1 MFHTLFQITVKQ
13 FPTAKSTFP
22 LTKAPSPVT
31 SGGVRLRPLGFA
43 PDIDIRMID
52 ALAVKNV
59 LNCGTYRLT
68 TTHFYAKIDPR
79 LER

>member
-43 PDIDIRMID
+43 PDTYTYEVIR
-52 ALAVKNV
+52 AVATAPEKT
-59 LNCGTYRLT
+59 LDGQI
-68 TTHFYAKIDPR
+68 FIF
-79 LER
+79 

>member
-43 PDIDIRMID
+43 PDLGAGKRPDPSCD
-52 ALAVKNV
+52 KALPQ
-59 LNCGTYRLT
+59 T
-68 TTHFYAKIDPR
+68 
-79 LER
+79 